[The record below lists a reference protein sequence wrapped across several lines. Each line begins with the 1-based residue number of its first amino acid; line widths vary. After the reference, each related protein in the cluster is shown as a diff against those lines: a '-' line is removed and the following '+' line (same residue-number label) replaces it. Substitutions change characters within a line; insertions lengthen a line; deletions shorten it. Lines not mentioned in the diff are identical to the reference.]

1 MPKNINFN
9 FVQISGITNLFCSI
23 SSGKIFESEINKKA
37 PIVNGTMIFRIESGE
52 ISFRKTTNRD
62 PRTPEI

>member
-1 MPKNINFN
+1 MNFK
-9 FVQISGITNLFCSI
+9 FVKHSIQTDLFCSI

-62 PRTPEI
+62 PRTPKI